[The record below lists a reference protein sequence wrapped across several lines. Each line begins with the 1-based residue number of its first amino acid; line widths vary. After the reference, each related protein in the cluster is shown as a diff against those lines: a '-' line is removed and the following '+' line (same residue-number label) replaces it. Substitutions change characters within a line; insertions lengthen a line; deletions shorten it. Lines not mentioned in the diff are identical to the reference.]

1 MLRSKFNKK
10 KRGGS
15 FMDAWNSGA
24 NDLKNN
30 LKTLKNKSMEVA
42 ANTQEG
48 ITAFETSRKAQ
59 LQSRTMPGGLNP
71 FKRRPKD
78 HFARSGKPIGQRE
91 VLNPLNPQVQTE
103 ALSRQSAYDT
113 AMLDF
118 KKKTHQIAGKRK
130 TKKRRRKRKRKTRR
144 KRRGGIRLGPIGKQ
158 LPLSQNNPPKKGA
171 KVRIDGE
178 EGWTVIVPMS
188 RAAKVCKTKEVTK
201 SDFGYLCGGSSEKEV
216 RYTNMTLRGLRGQM
230 GFGGG
235 RRKRRKSKRKTK
247 RRRKKRKSRR
257 RR

>member
-1 MLRSKFNKK
+1 MLRNRFRK
-10 KRGGS
+10 KRGGG
-15 FMDAWNSGA
+15 FMDDWNAGA
-24 NDLKNN
+24 SSLKNN
-30 LKTLKNKSMEVA
+30 FETIKNKSVRVA
-42 ANTQEG
+42 QNTQQGFKDFEEG
-48 ITAFETSRKAQ
+48 RKSQ

-158 LPLSQNNPPKKGA
+158 LPLSQYNPPKKGA
-171 KVRIDGE
+171 NVRIDGE
-178 EGWTVIVPMS
+178 AGWTVIVPMS

-216 RYTNMTLRGLRGQM
+216 RYTNMTLRGLKGQM

-235 RRKRRKSKRKTK
+235 SRKKSRRKKRKN
-247 RRRKKRKSRR
+247 KKRKSRR

>member
-78 HFARSGKPIGQRE
+78 HFARSGKRIGQRE

-113 AMLDF
+113 AMVDF
-118 KKKTHQIAGKRK
+118 KKKTHQIAGRRKTKKRRIKRKKKKTKRKKRRRKRK
-130 TKKRRRKRKRKTRR
+130 TKKRRRRR
-144 KRRGGIRLGPIGKQ
+144 
-158 LPLSQNNPPKKGA
+158 
-171 KVRIDGE
+171 
-178 EGWTVIVPMS
+178 
-188 RAAKVCKTKEVTK
+188 
-201 SDFGYLCGGSSEKEV
+201 
-216 RYTNMTLRGLRGQM
+216 
-230 GFGGG
+230 
-235 RRKRRKSKRKTK
+235 
-247 RRRKKRKSRR
+247 
-257 RR
+257 

>member
-30 LKTLKNKSMEVA
+30 LKTLKNKSIEVA

-113 AMLDF
+113 AMVDF
-118 KKKTHQIAGKRK
+118 KKKAPGYRPQIAGRRK
-130 TKKRRRKRKRKTRR
+130 TKKRRRKKRQRKRKTKKR
-144 KRRGGIRLGPIGKQ
+144 KL
-158 LPLSQNNPPKKGA
+158 
-171 KVRIDGE
+171 
-178 EGWTVIVPMS
+178 
-188 RAAKVCKTKEVTK
+188 
-201 SDFGYLCGGSSEKEV
+201 
-216 RYTNMTLRGLRGQM
+216 
-230 GFGGG
+230 
-235 RRKRRKSKRKTK
+235 KRRKKRGGYDDACDNYHKGLEFSSKIHADQFCKEHTKNKKPVCINGKCVKVDELGNPITPINYGGSRKKSRRKKRKI
-247 RRRKKRKSRR
+247 KKRKSRR